1 MERRKDKNTERK
13 SERLKNRKRKR
24 QEDIQKVR
32 KTEKQNKEKTRRQK
46 DKRPERQTD
55 QKEKEISFSQDF
67 SGPHNKLESFFTEN
81 KLFQTNDSKSQR
93 QVRSKPGIW
102 LSSVR

>member
-1 MERRKDKNTERK
+1 MERRKDKNTERKSERK

-32 KTEKQNKEKTRRQK
+32 KTEKQNKEKTK
-46 DKRPERQTD
+46 RQTD

-93 QVRSKPGIW
+93 QVRSKPDCIW